1 MAIPIKLF
9 DLYFILLIYIK
20 LLFRSINDRYA
31 YFHSKLRFKN
41 RLITCKFEA
50 VRFFT
55 QSIVDNIVDF
65 YALFT
70 SKPVDKVQYRLK
82 NN

>member
-9 DLYFILLIYIK
+9 DLFFMLLIYMK

-41 RLITCKFEA
+41 RLITLQIWGCT
-50 VRFFT
+50 V
-55 QSIVDNIVDF
+55 F
-65 YALFT
+65 YT
-70 SKPVDKVQYRLK
+70 IYCG
-82 NN
+82 